1 MSRRTFM
8 IELKSKEDI
17 EGIRKSGALLS
28 SLFKMLDKNIKEGMS
43 TYDVDKL
50 CYEFIKD
57 NHAIASCLGY
67 CGYPNATCISVN
79 DTVIHG
85 IPSRKNILKDGDLVS
100 VDITLELDGYVSDST
115 HTYEIGNVSKE
126 VHLLNEV
133 TRKALYNAIDAAS
146 LKGARLYDI
155 ARAVE
160 STVRPYHY
168 GIVED
173 YCGHGVGFS
182 IHEDPLVFNYVNTR
196 YSNKKLRE
204 GLVIA
209 IEPMINMGDKRIK
222 VLDDGWTVKT
232 VDGSV
237 ACHWEHTVAITEDG
251 LEIMT

>member
-1 MSRRTFM
+1 MN
-8 IELKSKEDI
+8 
-17 EGIRKSGALLS
+17 
-28 SLFKMLDKNIKEGMS
+28 LF
-43 TYDVDKL
+43 
-50 CYEFIKD
+50 
-57 NHAIASCLGY
+57 
-67 CGYPNATCISVN
+67 
-79 DTVIHG
+79 
-85 IPSRKNILKDGDLVS
+85 
-100 VDITLELDGYVSDST
+100 
-115 HTYEIGNVSKE
+115 
-126 VHLLNEV
+126 
-133 TRKALYNAIDAAS
+133 YNAIDAAS